1 MRFLLRLL
9 IGLWLAGPAALC
21 ASSSLEHARSAQAM
35 LGPGTWS
42 RVVRITNVG
51 ARGEYSAEF
60 AALVFEFSG
69 ILWFYSDANGTQSLS
84 LEMHR
89 LAADKADLAPLVR
102 AIAPGLSLRE
112 TLAGA
117 GEERAAGEVK
127 RPPNDCFI
135 ASVAALQALLARGE
149 LIAQARLLSYY
160 VDTRRGRLGHTL
172 LTYTTSRGAFAFDP
186 AGAGRPQVIARGL
199 ADDALALAR
208 WLRGGDPV
216 AKARWVPAPVRPA
229 VQLAAW
235 DGPALPGARGRTL
248 RLR

>member
-1 MRFLLRLL
+1 ML
-9 IGLWLAGPAALC
+9 GPAA
-21 ASSSLEHARSAQAM
+21 
-35 LGPGTWS
+35 WS
-42 RVVRITNVG
+42 RIVRITNNG
-51 ARGEYSAEF
+51 AGRAYPAEF

-69 ILWFYSDANGTQSLS
+69 ILWFYADVNGTQSLS
-84 LEMHR
+84 LETHR

-102 AIAPGLSLRE
+102 AIEPGLSLRGTVDE
-112 TLAGA
+112 GPEASAL
-117 GEERAAGEVK
+117 GEME

-135 ASVAALQALLARGE
+135 ASVAALRALLAHGE

-160 VDTRRGRLGHTL
+160 VDTRRGRMGHTL
-172 LTYTTSRGAFAFDP
+172 LTYKTRRGAFAFDP
-186 AGAGRPQVIARGL
+186 AGEGQPQEIARGL

-208 WLRGGDPV
+208 WLRRDHAV

-235 DGPALPGARGRTL
+235 DGPAVAGARDKAL